1 MTMLV
6 REVRFDSIRNRWLV
20 ISTERARRPSDY
32 LMDDNCVNIDHD
44 RIVSCPFCEG
54 LEGKTPPEVFAIR
67 EPGSEP
73 NSPGWQVRVIPN
85 KYPALHVEDNARR
98 YATGIFDVV
107 SGAGAHE
114 IIIES
119 PNHNA
124 GLADLEIERVRD
136 VLLAFRERIKDL
148 FRDPRLRYVLIFKN
162 HGAQAGA
169 SIMHTHSQ
177 LIATP
182 MVPPIVKQELTAS
195 REHYRE
201 KERCLICDLI
211 HQELDYQTRIVFESA
226 NYIIWAP
233 FASSFPFETWIL
245 PKRHLRNY
253 SIMDDNELMDLAY
266 VLKRNL
272 LSIKNL
278 LNDPPYNFVI
288 HTSPSRFLRPGHPE
302 HRDSIE
308 YDFHWH
314 LEIIPRLTTI
324 AGFEWGAGLFINPT
338 SPETAADYLR
348 EEIEVCLYNDLDKNW
363 DKRRS
368 LDI

>member
-1 MTMLV
+1 MTILM
-6 REVRFDSIRNRWLV
+6 RELRFDPIRNRWV
-20 ISTERARRPSDY
+20 IISTERARRPSDY
-32 LMDDNCVNIDHD
+32 LMNEDHLN
-44 RIVSCPFCEG
+44 RAENAVVSCPFCEG
-54 LEGKTPPEVFAIR
+54 SEGKTPPEVFAIR

-73 NSPGWQVRVIPN
+73 NSPGWQVRVVPN
-85 KYPALHVEDNARR
+85 KYPALHVEDNAHR

-114 IIIES
+114 VIIES
-119 PNHNA
+119 PNHDI
-124 GLADLEIERVRD
+124 GLADLDVERVKD

-162 HGAQAGA
+162 HKVQAGG

-201 KERCLICDLI
+201 KERCLVCDLI
-211 HQELDYQTRIVFESA
+211 KQELDYNRRIVFESA

-233 FASSFPFETWIL
+233 FASSFPFETWIV
-245 PKRHLRNY
+245 PKKHLHNY
-253 SIMDDNELMDLAY
+253 SIMDDHELMNLAY
-266 VLKRNL
+266 VLKLNL
-272 LSIKNL
+272 LSVKNL

-288 HTSPSRFLRPGHPE
+288 HTSPSRFMRPGHPE
-302 HRDSIE
+302 HWDSIE

-338 SPETAADYLR
+338 SPEAAADYLR
-348 EEIEVCLYNDLDKNW
+348 EEIEVRAYKDLDK
-363 DKRRS
+363 KKIS
-368 LDI
+368 

>member
-1 MTMLV
+1 MLV
-6 REVRFDSIRNRWLV
+6 RELRFDSIRNRWLV

-32 LMDDNCVNIDHD
+32 LMDDNCVNIDHVG
-44 RIVSCPFCEG
+44 IVSCPFCEG

-73 NSPGWQVRVIPN
+73 DSPGWQVRVVPN